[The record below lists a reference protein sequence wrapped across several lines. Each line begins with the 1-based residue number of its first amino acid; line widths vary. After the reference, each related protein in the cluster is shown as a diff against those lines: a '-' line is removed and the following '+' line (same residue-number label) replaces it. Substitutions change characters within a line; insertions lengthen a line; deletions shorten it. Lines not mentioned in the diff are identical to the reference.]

1 MKITVLM
8 VTLYILYCIRIGTKP
23 CKYFQLNSPRFD
35 RRSGIFSKLDID
47 QDIPQKWKLDQ
58 RLDDG
63 QYLPLE
69 WPVFIK
75 PEWGQN
81 AAGVERADSPEDLER
96 IRACN
101 KNHKIRYLLQ
111 QGATER
117 REFEVF
123 SIRDSVD
130 KERYAVFTVTEA
142 VNDEEPNPING
153 IYNPGTSYVE
163 ITDQFDRSE
172 LFQLWQHV
180 NSIGNFNISRA
191 SLRANSTAD
200 LLAGNF
206 HVIEINLFLPMPI
219 NMLDRRFSRKQ
230 IFDMIRRYMM
240 SLARITKARDKSLPE
255 KPVFTK
261 IMLYNRQST
270 LLNYLRAKL

>member
-1 MKITVLM
+1 M

-63 QYLPLE
+63 RYLPPD
-69 WPVFIK
+69 WPVFVK

-81 AAGVERADSPEDLER
+81 AAGVERADNPEELER
-96 IRACN
+96 IRARI
-101 KNHKIRYLLQ
+101 KNDKIRYLLQ

-130 KERYAVFTVTEA
+130 KQSYAVLTVTEA

-163 ITDQFDRSE
+163 ITGQFDRSE
-172 LFQLWQHV
+172 LCHLWQHM

-191 SLRANSTAD
+191 SLRANSTSD
-200 LLAGNF
+200 LLAGKF

-261 IMLYNRQST
+261 IMLYNRKSP

>member
-63 QYLPLE
+63 RYLPPD
-69 WPVFIK
+69 WPVFVK

-81 AAGVERADSPEDLER
+81 AAGVERADNPEELER
-96 IRACN
+96 IRARI
-101 KNHKIRYLLQ
+101 KNDKIRYLLQ

-130 KERYAVFTVTEA
+130 KQSYAVLTVTEA

-163 ITDQFDRSE
+163 ITGQFDRSE
-172 LFQLWQHV
+172 LCHLWQHM

-191 SLRANSTAD
+191 SLRANSTSD
-200 LLAGNF
+200 LLAGKF

-261 IMLYNRQST
+261 IMLYNRKSP